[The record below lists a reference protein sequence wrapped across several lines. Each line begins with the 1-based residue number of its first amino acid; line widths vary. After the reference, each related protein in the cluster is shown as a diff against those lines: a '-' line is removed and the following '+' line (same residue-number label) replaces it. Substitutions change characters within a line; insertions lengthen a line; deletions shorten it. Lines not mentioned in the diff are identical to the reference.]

1 MNVVS
6 LDLLDIKKMS
16 ARKREIGR
24 ERNRERR
31 EEDDNLSTFNF
42 HKIPSILS
50 IAKKKKCENDRIF
63 VVPSVIHAIF
73 KFLSKKS
80 GEKEHGNT
88 C

>member
-16 ARKREIGR
+16 AGKREIGW
-24 ERNRERR
+24 ERDRERR
-31 EEDDNLSTFNF
+31 EEDDNLSTFSF
-42 HKIPSILS
+42 HKIPSILL
-50 IAKKKKCENDRIF
+50 IAKKKCENDRIF

-80 GEKEHGNT
+80 GEKGHGST